1 MYVHLKKLV
10 NYLYWLTVPTT
21 FLYKLAGFTSRVL
34 LNVTSEQN
42 FRSYC
47 HVNEILGEET
57 VRISNCKWWITWVW
71 RRFMSSGPV
80 SLFIARWKSC
90 QLHISWQPKKFNP
103 LPLLWFLCSQKTVE
117 RGDSTAG
124 VKAHIWIDTVDK
136 IQEGLRGLYVIIQP
150 CFYWRKQNREKWLIE
165 DPFSLSVE
173 GRNEWQN
180 DAAGLSQKW
189 NNVIVSL
196 VGS

>member
-1 MYVHLKKLV
+1 MSPLNK
-10 NYLYWLTVPTT
+10 T
-21 FLYKLAGFTSRVL
+21 FC
-34 LNVTSEQN
+34 
-42 FRSYC
+42 SYC

-71 RRFMSSGPV
+71 RCFMSSGPV
-80 SLFIARWKSC
+80 SLFMARWKSC

-180 DAAGLSQKW
+180 DAAGISQKW